1 MQATARLPVRWWE
14 NRRIRDRMWRVGVF
28 LILVLGSI
36 SYLFPLVWM
45 VSTALKTTEQVYAIP
60 MEWVPSPV
68 VWENFPAALNRFP
81 FWLFLRNSLITS
93 VIPVI
98 GAVVSSS
105 LVGYA
110 FARVPWPGR
119 DLWFIV
125 VIATL
130 MVPPQVT
137 LVPVYV
143 IFARL
148 GWVNTFYPLI
158 IPWFFGGAFYV
169 FLMRQFF
176 KGIPMELSDAAA
188 IDGCTHLGILWR
200 IIIPLA
206 KPAIA
211 TVAIFTFLATWN
223 SLLGPVIYLTNE
235 KMYTLQIGLTYFRS
249 EYSVE
254 WQELMAASLVVLA
267 PTLLIFFVGQRFFV
281 QGLTLT
287 GLKG

>member
-1 MQATARLPVRWWE
+1 
-14 NRRIRDRMWRVGVF
+14 
-28 LILVLGSI
+28 
-36 SYLFPLVWM
+36 
-45 VSTALKTTEQVYAIP
+45 
-60 MEWVPSPV
+60 
-68 VWENFPAALNRFP
+68 
-81 FWLFLRNSLITS
+81 